1 MRLPAPHGQLLSSI
15 YLPSL
20 LMAISNQGMLLVL
33 PLYALHI
40 SGDPA
45 YAALVVA
52 LRGIG
57 ILLLDIPAGMLA
69 ARFGDKNVLVGGL
82 ACNALVMIS
91 LAIWTDPLAVAVLA
105 TLQGGGAAAWFLGR
119 QSYLTDASPVSM
131 WGRAI
136 AVVAG
141 INRGGAFLGP
151 LAGGI
156 VAEWLGYGAAFLA
169 GGLLSVLAAAISSVF
184 ARRLRPDREPD
195 AAGLAVIGQVIA
207 EHRGVFAT
215 AGFVGLA
222 IQLMRAG
229 RQLLVPLFGT
239 LIGLD
244 AATIGFVYS
253 MSAVLDMS
261 LSYPAGMAM
270 DRLGRR
276 WTGIPCMVVFIA
288 GLVLLPLADGFSGL
302 VAAALVLGFANG
314 ISTGIVM
321 VMGMDLAPADNRN
334 HFLGVWR
341 LIGDVGG
348 VGGPL
353 VTGALASAASLAVAS
368 FTVAGIGVFGLLVF
382 LSVVPETQRSDR
394 DEDVAG

>member
-1 MRLPAPHGQLLSSI
+1 
-15 YLPSL
+15 
-20 LMAISNQGMLLVL
+20 
-33 PLYALHI
+33 
-40 SGDPA
+40 
-45 YAALVVA
+45 
-52 LRGIG
+52 
-57 ILLLDIPAGMLA
+57 
-69 ARFGDKNVLVGGL
+69 
-82 ACNALVMIS
+82 
-91 LAIWTDPLAVAVLA
+91 
-105 TLQGGGAAAWFLGR
+105 
-119 QSYLTDASPVSM
+119 M
-131 WGRAI
+131 WGRSI

-141 INRGGAFLGP
+141 INRVGAFLGP

-156 VAEWLGYGAAFLA
+156 VAEWLGFGAAFLA
-169 GGLLSVLAAAISSVF
+169 GGVLSALGVAVSSVF
-184 ARRLRPDREPD
+184 ARRLRPDKEPE
-195 AAGLAVIGQVIA
+195 AARLAVIGHVIA
-207 EHRGVFAT
+207 AHRRVFAT
-215 AGFVGLA
+215 AGVVGLV

-276 WTGIPCMVVFIA
+276 WTGIPCVIVFVA

-302 VAAALVLGFANG
+302 VTAALVLGFANG

-321 VMGMDLAPADNRN
+321 VMGMDLAPSVNRN

-368 FTVAGIGVFGLLVF
+368 FAVAGIGVAGLLLF
-382 LSVVPETQRSDR
+382 ISAVPETQRTD
-394 DEDVAG
+394 